1 MKSYF
6 VSISQGQFMKQLNEN
21 NIEYDKTMNTYFIDI
36 KYDSQLG
43 LLLNEEED
51 QIL

>member
-1 MKSYF
+1 
-6 VSISQGQFMKQLNEN
+6 
-21 NIEYDKTMNTYFIDI
+21 MNTYFIDI

-51 QIL
+51 QILWQI